1 MAVKPTLRVLVG
13 IHVTVHIPRS
23 TLPRIHGAPTAYPRR
38 GVVAR
43 AFVVLIPLH
52 SSGLSTRTDD
62 VQQVDMLRS
71 LLPNVG
77 GAIKG
82 GHVCLCALYSA
93 LLHERMPTR

>member
-13 IHVTVHIPRS
+13 MQVTVHIPRS

-43 AFVVLIPLH
+43 AFAVLIPLH
-52 SSGLSTRTDD
+52 SSGLSTETDE
-62 VQQVDMLRS
+62 VQHVDMLRN

-77 GAIKG
+77 IAI
-82 GHVCLCALYSA
+82 
-93 LLHERMPTR
+93 